1 MIHLYFNQA
10 IIFIGDNELTVE
22 KYPQYLSSFYEEKKL

>member
-10 IIFIGDNELTVE
+10 TTYIGDNELTLS
-22 KYPQYLSSFYEEKKL
+22 KYPQYLSFFVA